1 MSKMIL
7 LASTLINATEH
18 TIVYILDLSQLFLV
32 QIHVCLR
39 FVAVSFHTY
48 IYIYRAPQLFFSL
61 QTLLRENNLCVI
73 LSQILVFLLFY

>member
-1 MSKMIL
+1 MIL

-39 FVAVSFHTY
+39 FVAVSFHIY
-48 IYIYRAPQLFFSL
+48 IYISGTTIIFFTS
-61 QTLLRENNLCVI
+61 NFVA
-73 LSQILVFLLFY
+73 